1 MKTFLFAVLLM
12 GIQTSSWADQICGAA
27 QARYVYEL
35 AAGMEQFA
43 PTVTKT
49 GGFAIKEEYPGD
61 GTAFLL
67 ISFMDRGK
75 MIFSHRVR
83 NDPGVSV
90 TTIRPHKTK
99 GGYPGFDVALGQ
111 GHLGDCEY
119 SVVVRD
125 AKFVVLI
132 RGLKEFK

>member
-27 QARYVYEL
+27 EARYVYEL

-43 PTVTKT
+43 PKVTKT

-61 GTAFLL
+61 GTAFLV

-75 MIFSHRVR
+75 MIFNHRVR
-83 NDPGVSV
+83 NPLEASA
-90 TTIRPHKTK
+90 TIRPHKTK
-99 GGYPGFDVALGQ
+99 GGYPGFDVALRQ
-111 GHLGDCEY
+111 GHLGECEY

-132 RGLKEFK
+132 RGLKEF